1 LDAGILAVLRCPPTD
16 LLRQS
21 SSPSSRAVEKEDSI
35 IATESG
41 RKSFSTVTSW
51 RTHEEEE
58 EDAADEKETSAS
70 AAASGAAILLL
81 LRRCCCCSCA

>member
-58 EDAADEKETSAS
+58 DAADEKETSAS

>member
-58 EDAADEKETSAS
+58 DAADEKETSAS
-70 AAASGAAILLL
+70 AASGAAILLL